1 MVNQAQ
7 EQANKLIPKASGEA
21 KQTIAEAE
29 GYATERVNRAQG
41 EAARFTS
48 VLAEYQRV
56 PDVTRRRLYLEAMN
70 EVLAEAK
77 SVYIVDSAQRG
88 LIPWLSIDSS
98 GKAPPPLNTL
108 KEVPQK

>member
-1 MVNQAQ
+1 
-7 EQANKLIPKASGEA
+7 
-21 KQTIAEAE
+21 
-29 GYATERVNRAQG
+29 
-41 EAARFTS
+41 
-48 VLAEYQRV
+48 
-56 PDVTRRRLYLEAMN
+56 MN

-88 LIPWLSIDSS
+88 LIPWLSRDSS